1 VCISAIEF
9 VSPKSRVL
17 VSTVVG
23 CFYPMGAVIM
33 GFTAY
38 VILDWRIIVRILYL
52 PGLLVL
58 GAAW

>member
-1 VCISAIEF
+1 
-9 VSPKSRVL
+9 
-17 VSTVVG
+17 
-23 CFYPMGAVIM
+23 MGAVIM

-38 VILDWRIIVRILYL
+38 MILDWRIIVRILYL